1 MRLIWREEK
10 RAPSPTFPKIKGYG
24 DALMAAHRRGN
35 PECSLRWC
43 ARSRR
48 WDRGPRCPSAVTSGC
63 GRERRGALRVSEPAL
78 GGRRRS
84 GSPNTTPRP
93 EEGKAQPRVART
105 LKRMTGK
112 HEDRKTRSVHQ
123 PRCFALSHPLY
134 LSARKSRA
142 AQRSPAPLTPLPAP
156 KHAQQTLPFLFLARS
171 SGSPSPENTRA
182 GKGNVARPT
191 TTSFE
196 KKSDVH
202 V

>member
-105 LKRMTGK
+105 LKRCAGVPSSERAGRPGVGK
-112 HEDRKTRSVHQ
+112 PNRAAPGNGSLRGCDSLKYFSPRPRRLRPSEGTRKAQLRNAAPFVS
-123 PRCFALSHPLY
+123 ALSRRPRPEGAPRSGER
-134 LSARKSRA
+134 SARPGPGTQRA
-142 AQRSPAPLTPLPAP
+142 PRI
-156 KHAQQTLPFLFLARS
+156 
-171 SGSPSPENTRA
+171 
-182 GKGNVARPT
+182 
-191 TTSFE
+191 
-196 KKSDVH
+196 
-202 V
+202 